1 MKDFFKK
8 ITHLFCVRTKK
19 QQIFSINNL
28 TSSCCFQ
35 FKYFIIILCYKMKVL
50 RQSHVSKAIPL
61 LQVYDQNSFSGNSW
75 NKMNKNT
82 ERNRENFLML
92 I

>member
-1 MKDFFKK
+1 
-8 ITHLFCVRTKK
+8 
-19 QQIFSINNL
+19 
-28 TSSCCFQ
+28 
-35 FKYFIIILCYKMKVL
+35 MKVL

-82 ERNRENFLML
+82 ERNWENFLML